1 MELLQFLTLN
11 LCGFD
16 PGLEAGSRLAIKS
29 NLVIYL
35 VPYLFFT
42 GVTLQIAMNPY
53 SHHVLADEIS
63 ESDSDYS
70 ESNKYRNFWG
80 YEIDMMNNMA
90 KILNFTYAIE
100 NSPDG
105 LWGGIEPDGNW
116 NGLVYHVS
124 QDSADIII
132 SEIFLSYGRQS
143 VRIRKQNVI
152 CKFA

>member
-1 MELLQFLTLN
+1 MLKSLTL
-11 LCGFD
+11 FST
-16 PGLEAGSRLAIKS
+16 GL
-29 NLVIYL
+29 
-35 VPYLFFT
+35 
-42 GVTLQIAMNPY
+42 TLEIAMNPY
-53 SHHVLADEIS
+53 SHHVLADEIP
-63 ESDSDYS
+63 ESDLDYS

-90 KILNFTYAIE
+90 KVLNFTYAIE

-143 VRIRKQNVI
+143 VRIRKQNPSFLFV
-152 CKFA
+152 KFCLILENLADQITWVL

>member
-1 MELLQFLTLN
+1 
-11 LCGFD
+11 
-16 PGLEAGSRLAIKS
+16 
-29 NLVIYL
+29 
-35 VPYLFFT
+35 
-42 GVTLQIAMNPY
+42 MNPY
-53 SHHVLADEIS
+53 SHHVLADEIP
-63 ESDSDYS
+63 ESDLDYS
-70 ESNKYRNFWG
+70 ESNKYKNFWG

-90 KILNFTYAIE
+90 KLLNFTYVIE

-143 VRIRKQNVI
+143 VRIRKQNPSFLFV
-152 CKFA
+152 KFCIK